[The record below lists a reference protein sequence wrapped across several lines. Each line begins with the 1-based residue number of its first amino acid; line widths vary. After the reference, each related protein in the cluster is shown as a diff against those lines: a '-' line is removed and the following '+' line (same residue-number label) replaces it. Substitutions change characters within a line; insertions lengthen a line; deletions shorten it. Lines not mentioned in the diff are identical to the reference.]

1 MRYYKIKHSIDLT
14 VIGAFPQVSEGI
26 YPGNFDSPAALGS
39 IMYRKTP
46 GNVEVPKGKLQSK
59 TKFTDFMS
67 GFLIYKLLI
76 SNILKSI
83 IGQHHCFG
91 YEWFPAVLVK
101 KKVEYDNYWFGHPY
115 HAYTE
120 ALDLQLSTFAYYDMM
135 AKKIVQD
142 GLTFT
147 TAAEL
152 DKAYIENNLAA
163 PSKGLEHT
171 PLLNNHIVLK
181 ETLTMDFFFLRNTIN
196 GHTTYC
202 VSERLREKIE
212 QEKCTGLVF
221 MDLNEKYP

>member
-1 MRYYKIKHSIDLT
+1 MQYFKIKHSLDLT
-14 VIGAFPQVSEGI
+14 VIGAFPQVSEGV

-46 GNVEVPKGKLQSK
+46 ANVEVPKGKLQPK
-59 TKFTDFMS
+59 AKFTDFMS
-67 GFLIYKLLI
+67 VFLIYKLLV
-76 SNILKSI
+76 STKLKSI
-83 IGQHHCFG
+83 ITQHQSFG
-91 YEWFPAVLVK
+91 YEWFPAVLIK

-115 HAYTE
+115 QAYTE
-120 ALDLQLSTFAYYDMM
+120 ALDLQLSTFAYYDIM
-135 AKKIVQD
+135 AKKVVQEH
-142 GLTFT
+142 LTFN

-163 PSKGLEHT
+163 PLKGLEHT

-181 ETLTMDFFFLRNTIN
+181 ENLSIDFFFLRNIIK

-221 MDLNEKYP
+221 MDLNAKYP